1 MVFSG
6 LKQFKAVSSFFNVA
20 GNHCH
25 SGLFLN
31 FGLCCQVLPASSETE
46 VSHLTHDPLPHLST
60 LAIHKDTAFPQHSKD
75 TNKNLKIEKEPLTS
89 SFSFP
94 CLLGNSRQ
102 QNIPLSDSRKPFL
115 CQIILIKMHPLLSS
129 HQL

>member
-31 FGLCCQVLPASSETE
+31 FGLCCQLLPASSETE
-46 VSHLTHDPLPHLST
+46 VSHLTHDQLPHLST
-60 LAIHKDTAFPQHSKD
+60 LAIHKDTAFPQCSKD
-75 TNKNLKIEKEPLTS
+75 TNKNLKIEKETLTS
-89 SFSFP
+89 SLFLSP
-94 CLLGNSRQ
+94 ACWVIADSKISPLATQGNR
-102 QNIPLSDSRKPFL
+102 
-115 CQIILIKMHPLLSS
+115 SS
-129 HQL
+129 VRSY